1 MSSSSSPTIIPSRPV
16 IPHIITTCS
25 SCQSALEFPIPNPIP
40 RQGTLLQVG
49 CWKCSKVNEHAFY
62 PTQIPGHYPK
72 HLLDLNSNSGANNS
86 SSANSNSQSSSSSTT
101 GARRGRRIGTQEKPL
116 ETGYYD
122 LLGVPVTASTED
134 IKKAYRRLAIKH
146 HPDKN
151 PDDPQAEERFKAIAI
166 AYQTLSDPELRAK
179 YNEFGPKESAPEG
192 GFVDPEEVFSAIF
205 GGDRFVSIIGQIS
218 LARDMKAALQEAEEA
233 EEAGDSE
240 GGNRLQDGKTKGKPV
255 LSEEE
260 KAKKEEKDRKKAAER
275 AAARAER
282 VNKLVENLERK
293 LGIFTE
299 SATGVND
306 MDVTRSWRTICGLE
320 AEELSHESYGP
331 ELLQAIGFVYTSK
344 AKHFLAT
351 NQTFLG
357 VGGWLHNVQGKY
369 HVFSETVSTLRAA
382 IELKA
387 VFDQIQAAE
396 KAGNLSPEER
406 KKLEEQA
413 AEKGLQALFKGAKL
427 EIDSIL
433 REVCDRLLEDPN
445 VSKEKAVLRAVAL
458 QMLGEAYVGGGAGKG
473 GAGVGGLGGTAA
485 AGSSTPGTP
494 GGAGAGMGAGAGTG
508 TGAGSASNPGF
519 GFRAPST
526 PTATSTSRTRTD
538 SQSNKYRPST
548 PSNSGGVGGGSLG
561 GIGAGLN
568 NLGENLGNF
577 GRDIGSGIGGMF
589 GFGAGS
595 GSGSSADASPSARRA
610 SRGFYSGYTS
620 GVGGAGVGGAGGF
633 DDSEYVRVDTRSSR
647 TARAPGAPPSSGLGR
662 PPN

>member
-1 MSSSSSPTIIPSRPV
+1 MSSSSSSSTIPSRPV

-25 SCQSALEFPIPNPIP
+25 SCQTYLEFPVPNPNP
-40 RQGTLLQVG
+40 RQGTLLHIG

-72 HLLDLNSNSGANNS
+72 QLLDNSNSN
-86 SSANSNSQSSSSSTT
+86 ANSNSTAQSSSASSSTPT
-101 GARRGRRIGTQEKPL
+101 SGARKGRRIGTQEKPL

-166 AYQTLSDPELRAK
+166 AYQTLSDPDLRAK

-192 GFVDPEEVFSAIF
+192 GYVDPEEVFSAIF
-205 GGDRFVSIIGQIS
+205 GGERFVGIIGQIS

-233 EEAGDSE
+233 EEAGDLS
-240 GGNRLQDGKTKGKPV
+240 GQNKIQDGKGKPI

-260 KAKKEEKDRKKAAER
+260 KAKKDEKDRKKAAER

-282 VNKLVENLERK
+282 VNKLVDNLERK

-299 SATGVND
+299 SATGID
-306 MDVTRSWRTICGLE
+306 DVDVARSWRTICGLE

-331 ELLQAIGFVYTSK
+331 ELLQAIGFAYTSK

-396 KAGNLSPEER
+396 KAGNLPPEER

-433 REVCDRLLEDPN
+433 REVCDRVLEDPN

-458 QMLGEAYVGGGAGKG
+458 QMLGEEYAIGGGGGKG
-473 GAGVGGLGGTAA
+473 TAVQT
-485 AGSSTPGTP
+485 SVPGP
-494 GGAGAGMGAGAGTG
+494 AGTG
-508 TGAGSASNPGF
+508 ASTGNGTSAGSPPASSGGSGPGAFGPTPNPGF
-519 GFRAPST
+519 GHRAPST
-526 PTATSTSRTRTD
+526 PMSTPRARTD
-538 SQSNKYRPST
+538 SHSRPRGNNT
-548 PSNSGGVGGGSLG
+548 PSAGGLG
-561 GIGAGLN
+561 GIGAGLSN
-568 NLGENLGNF
+568 FGENLVST

-589 GFGAGS
+589 GFGAS
-595 GSGSSADASPSARRA
+595 GSPDASPSARRA
-610 SRGFYSGYTS
+610 SRNYSS
-620 GVGGAGVGGAGGF
+620 GVGSFGAGGGGTGGGF

-647 TARAPGAPPSSGLGR
+647 ARGAPTGR
-662 PPN
+662 PPTS